1 MNRRHFLAQSA
12 VTASVLG
19 FPAITRSQSPN
30 SLLQV
35 ASIGVARMGGTTMR
49 SVASHPKVN
58 IVALCDVDAAHLRE
72 AATGKGSARAG
83 GIGFPEAGQHRD
95 WRELL
100 ANHADKFDAVTVG
113 TPDHMHAAMA
123 VTALRAGKHVYLQ
136 KPMAPTIHECRVI
149 AAEAAKAGK
158 VTQLG
163 NQGRSTIEGRM
174 MVELLRTH
182 AVGKIK
188 EVIFW
193 ENKKLNWWPKNTVL
207 RPQGDPIPTGFDWDL
222 WLGVRDPRPFLA
234 DTYHPQNWRAWFD
247 FGVGEMGDMGCHHF
261 DSTFDGLQL
270 ASPLRVQQTTP
281 GSSGP
286 LWADKRRV
294 EMHFAGTAH
303 TAGDTLKLTWLDG
316 GIDPDPA
323 VIQMPA
329 AFKSSHPPGG
339 FWIGRAPAPSSSPTA
354 RGPTCCREE
363 DCPPSQVSQR
373 LRQGQDQLPRL
384 GRCGLWQAADRCAD
398 FAHGAALTEAV
409 LVGTLADRFPQ
420 QTLELGR
427 HRHEGQRPARR
438 RCLDQAQL
446 PPMAGRCLVWAED
459 GTFRWNQRNYRPR
472 FILWAYGGVT
482 VCD

>member
-1 MNRRHFLAQSA
+1 MNRRHFLAQTA
-12 VTASVLG
+12 ATASVLG

-35 ASIGVARMGGTTMR
+35 ACIGVARMGGSTMR
-49 SVASHPKVN
+49 SVASHPKVK

-72 AATGKGSARAG
+72 AATGKGSPRAG
-83 GIGFPEAGQHRD
+83 GIGFPEASQHRD
-95 WRELL
+95 WRDLL

-207 RPQGDPIPTGFDWDL
+207 RPQGDLIPEGFDWDL

-329 AFKSSHPPGG
+329 AFKKLPPSGG
-339 FWIGRAPAPSSSPTA
+339 FWIGERGTIFKPYGARPYLLPEQDFPASQYPSGFA
-354 RGPTCCREE
+354 K
-363 DCPPSQVSQR
+363 
-373 LRQGQDQLPRL
+373 QDHYHDWVDAILA
-384 GRCGLWQAADRCAD
+384 GRKSCAD
-398 FAHGAALTEAV
+398 FAHGAALTETV

-420 QTLELGR
+420 QTLVWDSAAMKVKDQPAADALIKRTYREGWQVPGLG
-427 HRHEGQRPARR
+427 
-438 RCLDQAQL
+438 
-446 PPMAGRCLVWAED
+446 
-459 GTFRWNQRNYRPR
+459 
-472 FILWAYGGVT
+472 
-482 VCD
+482 

>member
-1 MNRRHFLAQSA
+1 MNRRHFLAQTA
-12 VTASVLG
+12 ATASVLG

-35 ASIGVARMGGTTMR
+35 ASIGVARMGGSTMR
-49 SVASHPKVN
+49 SVASHPKVK

-72 AATGKGSARAG
+72 ASTGQGSPRAG
-83 GIGFPEAGQHRD
+83 GIGFPDASQHRD
-95 WRELL
+95 WRDLL

-207 RPQGDPIPTGFDWDL
+207 RPQGDPIPEGFDWDL
-222 WLGVRDPRPFLA
+222 WLGVRDPRPFLV

-281 GSSGP
+281 GSNGP

-329 AFKSSHPPGG
+329 AFKKLPPSGG
-339 FWIGRAPAPSSSPTA
+339 FWIGERGTIFKPYGARPYLLPEQDFAASQYPSGFA
-354 RGPTCCREE
+354 K
-363 DCPPSQVSQR
+363 
-373 LRQGQDQLPRL
+373 QDHYHDWVDAILA
-384 GRCGLWQAADRCAD
+384 GRKSCAD
-398 FAHGAALTEAV
+398 FAHGAALTETV

-420 QTLELGR
+420 QTLEWDNAAMKIKDLPAADALIKRTYRDGWQVPGLG
-427 HRHEGQRPARR
+427 
-438 RCLDQAQL
+438 
-446 PPMAGRCLVWAED
+446 
-459 GTFRWNQRNYRPR
+459 
-472 FILWAYGGVT
+472 
-482 VCD
+482 